1 VRRHRSLEGKMTRV
15 TVVGAVLIAAA
26 VLIILATIKL
36 LTEGNIHE
44 QGASGD

>member
-1 VRRHRSLEGKMTRV
+1 MTRV